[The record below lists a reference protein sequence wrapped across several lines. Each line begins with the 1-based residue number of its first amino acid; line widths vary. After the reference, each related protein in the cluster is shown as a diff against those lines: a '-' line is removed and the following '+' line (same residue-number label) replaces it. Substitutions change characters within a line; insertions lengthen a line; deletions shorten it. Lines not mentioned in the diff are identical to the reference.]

1 METDVQVRPKKK
13 NKKKTERDIEVEMG
27 DDYVL
32 DLNKKYDLANP
43 DEKYD
48 VIPEI
53 WNGHNI
59 ADFVDSDILQKLEKL
74 EKEEELRERA
84 GECVE
89 LNRKESININ
99 YFNSARIDLALRS

>member
-1 METDVQVRPKKK
+1 
-13 NKKKTERDIEVEMG
+13 MG

-32 DLNKKYDLANP
+32 DLNKRFDLANP
-43 DEKYD
+43 EEKYD

-59 ADFVDSDILQKLEKL
+59 ADFVDSDILQKLDKL

-84 GECVE
+84 GEKFVLFLTNLFC
-89 LNRKESININ
+89 
-99 YFNSARIDLALRS
+99 SALTFSFCASF